1 MEGMVPVEKLPPA
14 EKVYEAWTAVED
26 GHARLGDDGA
36 TCTVVSSDGARRY
49 TVRRETG
56 AEGRYETWVFKTCML
71 TGMLLLMAP

>member
-36 TCTVVSSDGARRY
+36 TCTVVSLS
-49 TVRRETG
+49 
-56 AEGRYETWVFKTCML
+56 L
-71 TGMLLLMAP
+71 IHI